1 MMESW
6 SAASRQSRMSAASRT
21 LLLLL
26 SIPLVQSWAPQQ
38 PRRPLQWAPQPPR
51 RPLRW
56 APPRRPLRPLAAS
69 PDDAA
74 LVRVL
79 DVLRDGEDAASDAYE
94 EKRGCFVFE
103 PPGGAPWGVVHFVGG
118 AALGTY
124 PHVAYGELL
133 RRVVAETGVAVVA
146 TPFALSLDHETAAAE
161 CRAALDRCLGDWPPG
176 LPVFGLGHSLGCK
189 LLLLNEARAPRYER
203 LVHVAA
209 NNFGIVDSAR
219 LLEVFLEGFED
230 GPAGDASPWGSIA
243 EIVAAGAAMAGV
255 EIAPSPE
262 ETLRRLDAVA
272 APCAFVAFDR
282 DDLDCSA
289 SLAAALPRRANVAGL
304 DGDHLTPVFVRV
316 EGLDFAIGDSAA
328 VAGVAK
334 AVSDALTAIPEVKL
348 LA

>member
-1 MMESW
+1 MI
-6 SAASRQSRMSAASRT
+6 
-21 LLLLL
+21 LLLRISLL
-26 SIPLVQSWAPQQ
+26 ACVVNS
-38 PRRPLQWAPQPPR
+38 
-51 RPLRW
+51 
-56 APPRRPLRPLAAS
+56 LRPPCSHRLALTRVAS
-69 PDDAA
+69 SSTDIVAKAMGPNADRAIQLLRDAA
-74 LVRVL
+74 DDLEPR
-79 DVLRDGEDAASDAYE
+79 EAY
-94 EKRGCFVFE
+94 VFE
-103 PPGGAPWGVVHFVGG
+103 PEGPVEGVAHFVGG

-161 CRAALDRCLGDWPPG
+161 CRAALDRCLGDWPRG